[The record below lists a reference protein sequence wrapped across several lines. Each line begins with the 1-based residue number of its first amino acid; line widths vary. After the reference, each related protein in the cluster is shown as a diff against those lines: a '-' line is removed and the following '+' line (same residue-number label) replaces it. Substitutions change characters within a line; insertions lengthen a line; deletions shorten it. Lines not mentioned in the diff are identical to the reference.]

1 VRSIARASGPPELLA
16 FASLLLLAAL
26 LLFSVGR
33 PLFTDDLW
41 WHLALGRAYLANGP
55 WLSSDPLLF
64 AAAGPPSPAAWLFDA
79 ILAGILDSAGL
90 NALRV
95 FHVAF
100 VAVLLGVVW
109 HVLRRAGSTRSVAGL
124 CTAAFLVLSAYRM
137 FQLRPE
143 LATILATS
151 CLHALLFAA
160 PRAPSSRAI
169 ALAGLLSGIWVNLH
183 AGFLLG
189 PILVTAALLGVVTTL
204 PFQSPTRRAEQTRR
218 AGRLAIALGVV
229 LLATLCNPEGLGA
242 YAAYFAAGDTT
253 PDLSMVAD
261 EWTPLNLFAAPRLN
275 APPAPLVWGLV
286 WALWVATLGVGFRA
300 LRGWRKDDDRAWVDP
315 ALLSLA
321 AAGLMAALV
330 AVRFSWLGIFPLL
343 LLVHAGRHK
352 EWGTPFSWAA
362 ALCTLLLVPG
372 YLALGD
378 WPFLSRGVPR
388 DLEGYATPYPANKYY
403 ASAAWFIHD
412 TGIEG
417 RLSTHYYQGGFY
429 GFWLAPRVKPFINGS
444 LNVPPAAV
452 DDYMAIQIGH
462 GVDSRRAILERLEAN
477 DIDLF
482 LGVGLPSAQRPNRP
496 WRYTTSHL
504 EGAPGWR
511 LVYRTLQLA
520 LYLRVSEESRE
531 QLQRI
536 ARYYAAEG
544 VPFDPDIGFDVA
556 AVLEQAPEWAIRE
569 GLVPTIYPELIADT
583 TRRLA
588 VRNKLANLYAAL
600 GLYEEAVEIDRALV
614 QHRGGHPETARRLV
628 WCLLHLGF
636 DQEARRAA
644 RRLGSDPLS
653 ANLAATALR
662 ITEQPDPEQRALALA
677 FLPLFTHA
685 ESSRIASG
693 RVRVPARPYPTP

>member
-1 VRSIARASGPPELLA
+1 VRSFARASGPPELLA
-16 FASLLLLAAL
+16 FASLLLLVLL

-55 WLSSDPLLF
+55 WLSEDPLLF

-79 ILAGILDSAGL
+79 VLAGILDTAGL

-95 FHVAF
+95 FHAAF
-100 VAVLLGVVW
+100 VVGLLGVAW
-109 HVLRRAGSTRSVAGL
+109 HAFRRAGSTRSIAGL
-124 CTAAFLVLSAYRM
+124 CTAAFLVLAAYRI

-143 LATILATS
+143 LATILATA
-151 CLHALLFAA
+151 CLHALLFAT
-160 PRAPSSRAI
+160 PRAPSSGRV
-169 ALAGLLSGIWVNLH
+169 ALAGLLCAIWTNLH

-189 PILVTAALLGVVTTL
+189 PILVTAALLGVGVTL
-204 PFQSPTRRAEQTRR
+204 PFQHAERRAEQARR

-229 LLATLCNPEGLGA
+229 LLATLLNPEGPGA
-242 YAAYFAAGDTT
+242 YAAYFAAGDST
-253 PDLSMVAD
+253 PDLSMVSD

-275 APPAPLVWGLV
+275 APPAPLVWGLI
-286 WALWVATLGVGFRA
+286 WALWLATLGVGFRA
-300 LRGWRKDDDRAWVDP
+300 LRSWREYDDPAWVDP

-321 AAGLMAALV
+321 AAGLTAALI

-343 LLVHAGRHK
+343 LLVHVGRHR
-352 EWGTPFSWAA
+352 EWGTPSSWGV

-372 YLALGD
+372 YIALGD

-403 ASAAWFIHD
+403 ANAAWFLQD
-412 TGIEG
+412 AGVEG
-417 RLSTHYYQGGFY
+417 RLITHYYQGGFY

-452 DDYMAIQIGH
+452 HDYMAIQIGH
-462 GVDSRRAILERLEAN
+462 GVDSRRGILERLEAN

-482 LGVGLPSAQRPNRP
+482 LGVGLPSASRPNRP

-520 LYLRVSEESRE
+520 LYMRVTEENRE

-536 ARYYAAEG
+536 ARYYEAEG
-544 VPFDPDIGFDVA
+544 VPFDPEIGFDVA
-556 AVLEQAPEWAIRE
+556 AVLEQAPEWAIRQ
-569 GLVPTIYPELIADT
+569 GLVPTTYPELVADT
-583 TRRLA
+583 SRRSA
-588 VRNKLANLYAAL
+588 VQNKLANVYAGL
-600 GLYEEAVEIDRALV
+600 GLYAKAVEIDRKLV
-614 QHRGGHPETARRLV
+614 QHPGGRGESARRLV
-628 WCLLHLGF
+628 WSLLHLGS
-636 DQEARRAA
+636 DEEARKAA
-644 RRLGSDPLS
+644 RRLGNDPLS
-653 ANLAATALR
+653 ANLAAAAVR
-662 ITEQPDPEQRALALA
+662 IAGEQDPERRALELA
-677 FLPLFTHA
+677 FLPAFTHV

-693 RVRVPARPYPTP
+693 RVRMPARPYRAP